1 MRHSGAVSEAKRV
14 AVLSG
19 GWSSERDVSLVS
31 GKAVAEA
38 LRTRGFEVVMLDPP
52 KDLVR
57 FAAQLV
63 SARPDIIFNAL
74 HGTGGEDGIIQG
86 ALDMAGIPYT
96 HSGLR
101 ASAVA
106 MDKKLTKLIAQHYGV
121 KVAEDRVMTRGELAR
136 EHPLP
141 PPYVV
146 KPLSEGS
153 SVGVTIVQND
163 ATEAAKGDPNQIVLV
178 ERFIPGQE
186 LTVAVL
192 DDGQGLQGGPQALGI
207 TRLVP
212 SKGFYDYEA
221 KYTDGVTVHQVN
233 PTDLPEDVALQI
245 KTWAVTMHR
254 ELGCSDV
261 SRSDFRYNSLDG
273 AVFLE
278 INTHPGMTGLSLV
291 PEQAAAKKIDF
302 PTLIVTII
310 ETSTSRFAKSTIHE

>member
-1 MRHSGAVSEAKRV
+1 MRHSGAVSQAMRV

-19 GWSSERDVSLVS
+19 GWSSEREVSLVS
-31 GKAVAEA
+31 GKAVADA
-38 LRTRGFEVVMLDPP
+38 LRKKGFEVVLLDPP

-57 FAAQLV
+57 FAAQLI
-63 SARPDIIFNAL
+63 SARPDIVFNAL
-74 HGTGGEDGIIQG
+74 HGTGGEDGVIAG

-96 HSGLR
+96 HSGVR

-106 MDKKLTKLIAQHYGV
+106 MDKKLTKLIAKHYGIT
-121 KVAEDRVMTRGELAR
+121 VAEDRVMTRGELKK

-163 ATEAAKGDPNQIVLV
+163 ASDATKGDPDQVVLV

-192 DDGQGLQGGPQALGI
+192 DNDDGPQALGI

-212 SKGFYDYEA
+212 AKGFYDYEA
-221 KYTDGVTVHQVN
+221 KYTDGVTTHQVN
-233 PTDLPEDVALQI
+233 PTDLPADVAAQI
-245 KTWAVTMHR
+245 KDWAVTMHR
-254 ELGCSDV
+254 ELGCKDV
-261 SRSDFRYNSLDG
+261 SRSDFRYNPQDG

-291 PEQAAAKKIDF
+291 PEQAAAKGIDF
-302 PTLIVTII
+302 QSLVVTII
-310 ETSTSRFAKSTIHE
+310 ETARSRFTKTDPA

>member
-31 GKAVAEA
+31 GKAVADA
-38 LRTRGFEVVMLDPP
+38 LRKRGFEVITLDPP

-96 HSGLR
+96 HSRLR

-136 EHPLP
+136 EHPLS

-163 ATEAAKGDPNQIVLV
+163 IGDAAKGDPSQIVLV

-192 DDGQGLQGGPQALGI
+192 DDGQGPQALGI

-261 SRSDFRYNSLDG
+261 SRSDFRYNQQDG

-310 ETSTSRFAKSTIHE
+310 ETATSRFAKPIPHE